1 MKMIKCAHMKNKK
14 SLIFLIIGL
23 CSIVISTILIFICSF
38 DTLGGKNVYFKS
50 SYKDDEVTLNG
61 TYYEKKDAEYAVL
74 ICPGYSCDRAKW
86 RPMADVFLSNGMSVM
101 TFDYSGQGNSFGRI
115 GFDNAKTDEIPR
127 EIDDAL
133 TYLHEISSLDYE
145 NIILM
150 GHSMGGR
157 AILRLM
163 YDYNIEGAETTLS
176 KKNVKNIILFS
187 PEVNYKH
194 SAQASLFASTDDEN
208 DYPWKDYSP
217 KAIKGVNVYLFGST
231 ADDVVSDYDILR
243 ISEKLTGK
251 EAQEKGATYFE
262 ETNEYGSKVTVGV
275 ADGVLHSYQ
284 MYSPTFAQYLSNSI
298 EGITGRVSSYKS
310 YIMSFVYIGWGF
322 ALVGVS
328 FVLFSLTKTPSLA
341 KEGEIKMDDVPVI
354 NDAKS
359 FLLRKLLL
367 WLPGLLIGF
376 LICCLC
382 IVLPF
387 GSPIMNIPYM
397 CCIAGYGLTMLF
409 FYRKGKFKGTDG
421 KLPKPSFKVHSSKRD
436 ILECVF
442 ISLSL
447 IVFVWFVLKMTM
459 YNLLPY
465 NIRLFWLL
473 FSTILMTVGYYISG
487 VEGEMLK
494 KSNAKWF
501 VTLLY
506 NLIEYVALFLFVL
519 FYLAI
524 GSYSGFIGQMQNM
537 LLMYVLTIPLGKYVA
552 KKFENRLYGALVSSF
567 VFQALMITSAA
578 IIAMF

>member
-1 MKMIKCAHMKNKK
+1 MKNKK
-14 SLIFLIIGL
+14 NLIFLIIGL

-50 SYKDDEVTLNG
+50 TYKDSEVTLNG
-61 TYYEKKDAEYAVL
+61 TYYEKKDAKHAAL

-86 RPMADVFLSNGMSVM
+86 RPMADVFLANGISVM

-133 TYLHEISSLDYE
+133 KYLHDISSIDYE

-163 YDYNIEGAETTLS
+163 YDYNIEGAETTLT

-208 DYPWKDYSP
+208 DYPWKDYSS
-217 KAIKGVNVYLFGST
+217 KAIKGVDVYLFGST

-243 ISEKLTGK
+243 ISERLTGK
-251 EAQEKGATYFE
+251 KAPEKGATYFE
-262 ETNEYGSKVTVGV
+262 ETSEYGSKVTIGI

-298 EGITGRVSSYKS
+298 ESITGIASSYKT
-310 YIMSFVYIGWGF
+310 YVMSFVYIGWGF
-322 ALVGVS
+322 ALIGVS
-328 FVLFSLTKTPSLA
+328 FVLFSLTKTPSLS

-354 NDAKS
+354 HNAKS

-367 WLPGLLIGF
+367 WLPGLLIGI
-376 LICCLC
+376 LICSLC
-382 IVLPF
+382 VVLPF

-409 FYRKGKFKGTDG
+409 FYRKGKFKGTEG
-421 KLPKPSFKVHSSKRD
+421 KLPKPSFKIHSSKKS

-442 ISLSL
+442 VSLG
-447 IVFVWFVLKMTM
+447 IIAFVWFILKMTM

-465 NIRLFWLL
+465 NIRLFWLI
-473 FSTILMTVGYYISG
+473 FSSVLMAIGYYISG
-487 VEGEMLK
+487 IENEMLK
-494 KSNAKWF
+494 KSNAKWH
-501 VTLLY
+501 VILLY
-506 NLIEYVALFLFVL
+506 NLVEYVALFLFVL

-537 LLMYVLTIPLGKYVA
+537 LLMYVLTIPLGKYVT

-567 VFQALMITSAA
+567 LFQALMITSAA

>member
-217 KAIKGVNVYLFGST
+217 KAIKGVDVYLFGST

-243 ISEKLTGK
+243 ISERLTGK

-473 FSTILMTVGYYISG
+473 FSTVLMAVGYYISG

-501 VTLLY
+501 VTFLY
-506 NLIEYVALFLFVL
+506 NIIEYVALFLFVL